1 MKNNYKDFMEMKI
14 MNNYKD
20 FMKVKIMIIGWMCQ
34 MDKMKD
40 KLAGRTLWRNFS
52 SIKNNVLLI

>member
-1 MKNNYKDFMEMKI
+1 MEMKI

-34 MDKMKD
+34 MDKMKY
-40 KLAGRTLWRNFS
+40 KLAGKTLWRNFS
-52 SIKNNVLLI
+52 SMKNNVLLI